1 MFEIEKHTV
10 DQDARSWVTEMI
22 RSQGDFRRLGSGAY
36 GVVYG
41 SRKSNIVYKMGEVND
56 NDGYLAFIK
65 VLAKQK
71 KHNPYL
77 PRVYGVRFIK
87 DKNCNEYFVV
97 AMERLQELPGRMEDA
112 ADLLRDILVEEK
124 GIEDAAAAQ
133 LGIKMSVPA
142 ELKTAIR
149 VLKQAYKEASKSYA
163 DWDLHNGNF
172 MVRGRQLVVTD
183 PLCKRVIDTRAKRPY
198 NTYIATR
205 SRQ

>member
-183 PLCKRVIDTRAKRPY
+183 PLC
-198 NTYIATR
+198 
-205 SRQ
+205 